1 MRRYRAILMA
11 LMSLKYLA
19 VARESRTCGA
29 PRVPVTSRQSLNR
42 VFWTKY
48 DQSIKR

>member
-11 LMSLKYLA
+11 LMSLGLA